1 MAYLIYTFDGTQVI
15 HDEKMEEHRAPRST
29 NVVLAR
35 FPLTDE
41 EARLTIAQL
50 EIIYPY
56 HRKQETE
63 NGN

>member
-1 MAYLIYTFDGTQVI
+1 MAYLSYTLEGTQII

-29 NVVLAR
+29 NLVLAR

-50 EIIYPY
+50 ELIYPY
-56 HRKQETE
+56 QRKQET
-63 NGN
+63 